1 MTAMSATTRTPS
13 RFATMSADAIRREL
27 SPVSH
32 SAAAADRFDLHSQ
45 TGQFLDVLLDVFGL
59 DPEPYAD
66 VVVALD
72 RAARIEAWA
81 AKWQASATL
90 DERAAARMIGDATDY
105 DDAAGTVSA
114 SVRATN
120 DTERAAG
127 GRIWGR
133 AHLSAAAGA
142 LAALRARAAHRSA
155 ERHQVPADRVPAY
168 LDAAAKLTEAGV
180 RTLEDATRANL
191 SDVWFALEAAAAR
204 RDLVAEFVRHATPW
218 GVLPGDDVT
227 NNQRGPGYGARRWY
241 TNPQKAE
248 TLNRYAHVYR
258 GMPHWQFR
266 AHVMR
271 QAGAALRS
279 LEDARR
285 TPEPQPVKLPRGSS
299 IAKRAAAAPPPA
311 AAPATL

>member
-1 MTAMSATTRTPS
+1 MTAPTRTQS

-27 SPVSH
+27 SPMSH
-32 SAAAADRFDLHSQ
+32 SAAGADRFDMHSQ

-66 VVVALD
+66 VVDALD

-81 AKWQASATL
+81 AKWQASTTL

-105 DDAAGTVSA
+105 GDAAGTVSA

-133 AHLSAAAGA
+133 AHLAAAAGA
-142 LAALRARAAHRSA
+142 LAALRGHAAHTFA
-155 ERHQVPADRVPAY
+155 ELQRVHADSVAAY
-168 LDAAAKLTEAGV
+168 LDAADKLTEAGV

-191 SDVWFALEAAAAR
+191 SDVWFALEAASAR
-204 RDLVAEFVRHATPW
+204 LDLVAEFVRHATPW

-227 NNQRGPGYGARRWY
+227 NAQRGPGYGARRWY

-248 TLNRYAHVYR
+248 TLNQYAHVYR
-258 GMPHWQFR
+258 SMPPWQFR

-279 LEDARR
+279 VEDARR
-285 TPEPQPVKLPRGSS
+285 TPEPQPAKLPRGGS
-299 IAKRAAAAPPPA
+299 IAKRAAVGALTAADVDN
-311 AAPATL
+311 L

>member
-1 MTAMSATTRTPS
+1 MTAPTRTQS
-13 RFATMSADAIRREL
+13 RFATMGADAIRREL
-27 SPVSH
+27 SPISH
-32 SAAAADRFDLHSQ
+32 SAAGADRFDLHSQ

-59 DPEPYAD
+59 DPEPYAN
-66 VVVALD
+66 VVDALK
-72 RAARIEAWA
+72 RADRIEAWA
-81 AKWQASATL
+81 AAWKTSATL
-90 DERAAARMIGDATDY
+90 DEVAAARMIGNATNY

-133 AHLSAAAGA
+133 AHLAAAAGA
-142 LAALRARAAHRSA
+142 LAALRGHAAHTFTELQR
-155 ERHQVPADRVPAY
+155 VYADSVAAY
-168 LDAAAKLTEAGV
+168 LDAAEKLTKATGRA
-180 RTLEDATRANL
+180 RTLDDATRAGCADL
-191 SDVWFALEAAAAR
+191 WLTLEADAAR
-204 RDLVAEFVRHATPW
+204 LDLVAGFVRHATPW

-227 NNQRGPGYGARRWY
+227 NAQRGPGYGARRWY

-248 TLNRYAHVYR
+248 TLNQYAHVYR
-258 GMPHWQFR
+258 GMPPWQFR

-279 LEDARR
+279 IEDARR

-299 IAKRAAAAPPPA
+299 IAKRAAVGALTAADVDN
-311 AAPATL
+311 L

>member
-1 MTAMSATTRTPS
+1 MSATTRTPS
-13 RFATMSADAIRREL
+13 RFATMSADVIRREL

-32 SAAAADRFDLHSQ
+32 SAAGADRFDLHSQ

-66 VVVALD
+66 VVDALD

-90 DERAAARMIGDATDY
+90 DERAAARMIGDATNY

-127 GRIWGR
+127 NRVFAR
-133 AHLSAAAGA
+133 AHLNAAAGA
-142 LAALRARAAHRSA
+142 LAALRARSAHTFA
-155 ERHQVPADRVPAY
+155 ELQRVYADSVAAY
-168 LDAAAKLTEAGV
+168 LDAADKLTEAGV

-191 SDVWFALEAAAAR
+191 SDVWFALEAEAAR
-204 RDLVAEFVRHATPW
+204 RDLVAKFVRHATPW

-227 NNQRGPGYGARRWY
+227 NNQRGPGYGARRWF

-248 TLNRYAHVYR
+248 TLHQYAHVYR
-258 GMPHWQFR
+258 SMPPWQFR

-279 LEDARR
+279 IEDARR
-285 TPEPQPVKLPRGSS
+285 TPEPQPGKLPRGSS
-299 IAKRAAAAPPPA
+299 IAKRAAVGALTAADVDN
-311 AAPATL
+311 L